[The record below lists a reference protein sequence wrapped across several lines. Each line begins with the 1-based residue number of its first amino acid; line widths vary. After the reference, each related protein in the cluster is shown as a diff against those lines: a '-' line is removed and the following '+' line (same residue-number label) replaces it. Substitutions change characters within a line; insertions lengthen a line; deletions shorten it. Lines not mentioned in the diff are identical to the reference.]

1 MSNLAKLLSNL
12 KLSGIEIP
20 EHVEKAMYKV
30 HIEDFS
36 NYEPDDFYLDRPVAF
51 MKSRNGGIKNISAP
65 HMIVTMLHYLEIA
78 EGQQIVIYGA
88 KGGYLSALIAHIIG
102 ENGSVTVIDPSM
114 EVVSHVSQKLI
125 GYPTVKCYHT
135 SKLDENILPKLNRV
149 LVTGQ
154 LEVLPTWLRSELED
168 GGFAIAPIGNRSHQ
182 KLLKL
187 EKQGDELFETNL
199 GSVIFGP
206 VDISQTISD
215 SPSPSEMAEM
225 IEQVIEIMADTKIVE
240 DSEKGKLYDLVAE
253 LRQLP
258 DDLPPPE
265 EFDDPSEHPMMK
277 LMMKK
282 GEWFVQL
289 WPLLQAA
296 METRIASF
304 DSPENYDKKSNHND
318 FIP

>member
-1 MSNLAKLLSNL
+1 MNNLAKLLSNL

-20 EHVEKAMYKV
+20 EHVERAMYKV
-30 HIEDFS
+30 DIEDFT
-36 NYEPDDFYLDRPVAF
+36 NYDPDDFYFDRPVVF
-51 MKSRNGGIKNISAP
+51 MKSQNGGIKNISAP
-65 HMIVTMLHYLEIA
+65 HMIVTMLHYLELI
-78 EGQQIVIYGA
+78 EGQHIVIYGA
-88 KGGYLSALIAHIIG
+88 KGGYLSALIAHIIE

-114 EVVSHVSQKLI
+114 EVVSHVSKKLI

-135 SKLDENILPKLNRV
+135 SQLNQNILPTLNRV

-154 LEVLPTWLRSELED
+154 LELLPTWLSDELED
-168 GGFAIAPIGNRSHQ
+168 SGFAIAPIGNRSHQ

-187 EKQGDELFETNL
+187 EKQGDELFETDL
-199 GSVIFGP
+199 GSVVFGP
-206 VDISQTISD
+206 IDISDTIGD
-215 SPSPSEMAEM
+215 SPSPSEMAEL
-225 IEQVIEIMADTKIVE
+225 IEQVIEIMADSKIVE
-240 DSEKGKLYDLVAE
+240 DSEKSKLYDLVAD

-265 EFDDPSEHPMMK
+265 EFEDPSEHPMMK

-282 GEWFVQL
+282 GEWFVKL
-289 WPLLQAA
+289 WPVIQAA

-304 DSPENYDKKSNHND
+304 DSPENYDRKRNHND

>member
-225 IEQVIEIMADTKIVE
+225 IEQVIEIMADTRIVE

-289 WPLLQAA
+289 WPLIQAA

>member
-1 MSNLAKLLSNL
+1 MSKLAKLISNL
-12 KLSGIEIP
+12 KLSGIDIP

-30 HIEDFS
+30 DIEDFT
-36 NYEPDDFYLDRPVAF
+36 NYEADDFYLDRPVVF
-51 MKSRNGGIKNISAP
+51 LKSQSGAIKNISAP
-65 HMIVTMLHYLEIA
+65 HMIVTMLHHLEVNR
-78 EGQQIVIYGA
+78 GQDIVIYGA
-88 KGGYLSALIAHIIG
+88 KGGYLSALLAHIVE

-114 EVVSHVSQKLI
+114 DIVSHVSRKLI
-125 GYPTVKCYHT
+125 GYPTVNCYHIT
-135 SKLDENILPKLNRV
+135 QIKKEMLPSLNRV

-154 LEVLPTWLRSELED
+154 LESLPPWLSDELED

-182 KLLKL
+182 KLLKIERQEDKLL
-187 EKQGDELFETNL
+187 ETDL

-206 VDISQTISD
+206 LDILDSISD
-215 SPSPSEMAEM
+215 APSPSEMAEM
-225 IEQVIEIMADTKIVE
+225 IEQVIELMADSRIIQ
-240 DSEKGKLYDLVAE
+240 DSEKTKLYDLVAD

-265 EFDDPSEHPMMK
+265 EYDDPSDHPMME

-282 GEWFVQL
+282 GEWFLQI
-289 WPLLQAA
+289 WPLIQTA

-304 DSPENYDKKSNHND
+304 DSPAEYNEKKNHND